1 MTLPIIPQPQRATGY
16 IQPPGKPTNLRKQHT
31 MRKLLVYLKDYKKE
45 TILGPLFKLLEAS
58 FELLVP
64 LVIAAMIDT
73 GIAGSDKSMVIKMSL
88 LLLALCTVGF
98 ASAITAQYFAAKAAT
113 GFARKVKRALFDNIQ
128 KLSFSDMDQVGT
140 SAMITRM
147 TSDMN
152 QAQQGVNMTIRLLLR
167 SPFVVFGAMVM
178 AFTIDARAGLIFLVT
193 IILLFLVVGI
203 IMGWSVPQYGRIQSG
218 LDTIL
223 RLTREN
229 HTGVRVIRAFG
240 LEEEEKKRFHKHNNE
255 LMNLQR
261 FVGGVSALMNPITY
275 GILNLAIVFL
285 IYKGAIY
292 VDHGELSQGQIVAL
306 YNYMTQILVELIKFA
321 NLILTVT
328 KAIASGNR
336 VQELLELKSSMEDG
350 TVTNFDETDDHIVFS
365 DVSMRYQGDSADSLE
380 NISFSVK
387 RGEKIGVIGGTGSG
401 KSTLINLIPRFYDVN
416 EGTVLYDGKNVKEYR
431 LDSLRERIGIVPQKA
446 VLFHGTIRDN
456 LKWGKKDATD
466 AEIYEALEIA
476 QAKEIVEGKENG
488 LDFMVAQGG
497 QNFSGGQKQRLTI
510 ARALVRKPEVLIL
523 DDSASAL
530 DFLTDKKLREAIA
543 GMKNPPTTFIVSQ
556 RTSSVLG
563 CDKIIVLDN
572 GQIAG
577 IGTHSELMDSC
588 DLYREI
594 YDSQFKKEG
603 AV

>member
-1 MTLPIIPQPQRATGY
+1 
-16 IQPPGKPTNLRKQHT
+16 

-64 LVIAAMIDT
+64 LVIAAMIDK
-73 GIAGSDKSMVIKMSL
+73 GIAGSDKGMVIKMSL

-178 AFTIDARAGLIFLVT
+178 AFTIDASAGLIFLVT

-203 IMGWSVPQYGRIQSG
+203 ILGWSVPQYGRIQSG

-240 LEEEEKKRFHKHNNE
+240 LEEEEKKRFHQHNNE

-292 VDHGELSQGQIVAL
+292 VNHGELSQGQIVAL

-336 VQELLELKSSMEDG
+336 VQELLELKSSMKDG
-350 TVTNFDETDDHIVFS
+350 TETSFDETNDHIVFS

-401 KSTLINLIPRFYDVN
+401 KSTLVNLIPRFYDVSA
-416 EGTVLYDGKNVKEYR
+416 GTILYDGKNVKEYR

-466 AEIYEALEIA
+466 AEINEALEIA
-476 QAKEIVEGKENG
+476 QAKEVVEGKENG

-543 GMKNPPTTFIVSQ
+543 GMENPPTTFIVSQ